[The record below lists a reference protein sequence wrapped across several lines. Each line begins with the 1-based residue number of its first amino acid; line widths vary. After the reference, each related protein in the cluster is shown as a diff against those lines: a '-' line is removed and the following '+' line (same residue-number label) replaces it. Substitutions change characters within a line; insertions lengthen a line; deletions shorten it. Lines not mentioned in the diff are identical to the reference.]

1 MRRKPDLSPFA
12 IRKAVITTFVFGSGR
27 CRGSSPERGTPK
39 PCRNVSASAGD
50 GECGTSGKDFRP
62 VFFFCPAK
70 RCGNGRPMPAG
81 TTMPCD
87 LGPLGRQKSV
97 FPPATTYLARRTAI
111 HGLERTWGTT
121 CVLRAYFYGRSARL
135 LSFIRFTH
143 LKLSKPMAVLCID
156 EKVWQA
162 FVGRL
167 ETLAERAR
175 LLEHRYEPRT
185 DSS

>member
-1 MRRKPDLSPFA
+1 M
-12 IRKAVITTFVFGSGR
+12 SGQR
-27 CRGSSPERGTPK
+27 PRTQLPK
-39 PCRNVSASAGD
+39 PCRNVSAGAGD
-50 GECGTSGKDFRP
+50 GECGTGGKDSP
-62 VFFFCPAK
+62 VFSFAPQNVTGTDG
-70 RCGNGRPMPAG
+70 RC
-81 TTMPCD
+81 
-87 LGPLGRQKSV
+87 RQKRRCHATWARSGV
-97 FPPATTYLARRTAI
+97 KRAFFPTATTYPARRTAI

-143 LKLSKPMAVLCID
+143 LKLSKSMAVLCID

>member
-1 MRRKPDLSPFA
+1 MPGQQPRTQLPNPVGCVGRR
-12 IRKAVITTFVFGSGR
+12 GGR
-27 CRGSSPERGTPK
+27 RVR
-39 PCRNVSASAGD
+39 D
-50 GECGTSGKDFRP
+50 GGKDFRP
-62 VFFFCPAK
+62 PFFSLPRKTLRERTADA
-70 RCGNGRPMPAG
+70 GRNDDAMR
-81 TTMPCD
+81 
-87 LGPLGRQKSV
+87 LGP
-97 FPPATTYLARRTAI
+97 ARASKERFSLPQRRILHSGTAI

>member
-1 MRRKPDLSPFA
+1 MFSGADDVGAAAPNAVRRSLAGMCRQARGTASAGRAAKISAPFFSFA
-12 IRKAVITTFVFGSGR
+12 PQNAAGTDGR
-27 CRGSSPERGTPK
+27 CRQERRCHATWARLG
-39 PCRNVSASAGD
+39 V
-50 GECGTSGKDFRP
+50 
-62 VFFFCPAK
+62 K
-70 RCGNGRPMPAG
+70 RAF
-81 TTMPCD
+81 
-87 LGPLGRQKSV
+87 

>member
-1 MRRKPDLSPFA
+1 LFSGADDVGAAAPNAVRRSEPRSPAGMCRQARGTASAGRAATIPAPVFLLP
-12 IRKAVITTFVFGSGR
+12 RKTLRETDGR
-27 CRGSSPERGTPK
+27 CRQKRRCHATWA
-39 PCRNVSASAGD
+39 R
-50 GECGTSGKDFRP
+50 SGVKRA
-62 VFFFCPAK
+62 FF
-70 RCGNGRPMPAG
+70 PAG
-81 TTMPCD
+81 M
-87 LGPLGRQKSV
+87 
-97 FPPATTYLARRTAI
+97 TYLARRTAI

-121 CVLRAYFYGRSARL
+121 CVLRTYFYGRSARL

-143 LKLSKPMAVLCID
+143 LKFSKPMAVLCID

>member
-1 MRRKPDLSPFA
+1 MERKPGLSPFA
-12 IRKAVITTFVFGSGR
+12 IRKTVITTFVFGSGR
-27 CRGSSPERGTPK
+27 CRDSSPERGTPK
-39 PCRNVSASAGD
+39 PCRNVSAGAGD
-50 GECGTSGKDFRP
+50 GECGTGGKDSP
-62 VFFFCPAK
+62 VFSFAPQNAVGTDG
-70 RCGNGRPMPAG
+70 RC
-81 TTMPCD
+81 
-87 LGPLGRQKSV
+87 RQKRRCHETWARSGV
-97 FPPATTYLARRTAI
+97 KRAFFPPATTYPAQRTAI

-121 CVLRAYFYGRSARL
+121 CVLRTYFYGRSARL

>member
-1 MRRKPDLSPFA
+1 MERKPDLSPFA

-27 CRGSSPERGTPK
+27 CRDSSPERS
-39 PCRNVSASAGD
+39 CRNPVGMCRQARGTASAGRAAKI
-50 GECGTSGKDFRP
+50 SP
-62 VFFFCPAK
+62 VFSFAPQNA
-70 RCGNGRPMPAG
+70 AG
-81 TTMPCD
+81 TDGRC
-87 LGPLGRQKSV
+87 RQKRRCHATWARSGV
-97 FPPATTYLARRTAI
+97 KRAFSPPATTYPTRRTAI
-111 HGLERTWGTT
+111 HGLERAWGTT
-121 CVLRAYFYGRSARL
+121 CVLRAYFYSRSARL
-135 LSFIRFTH
+135 LSFIRFIH

>member
-1 MRRKPDLSPFA
+1 MSGQQPRTQYAEANPEALPECVGRR
-12 IRKAVITTFVFGSGR
+12 GGR
-27 CRGSSPERGTPK
+27 RVR
-39 PCRNVSASAGD
+39 D
-50 GECGTSGKDFRP
+50 GRQQFPPR
-62 VFFFCPAK
+62 FFFCPAK
-70 RCGNGRPMPAG
+70 RCGKRTADAGRNDDAMRLGPARAFFPAG
-81 TTMPCD
+81 M
-87 LGPLGRQKSV
+87 
-97 FPPATTYLARRTAI
+97 TYLARRTAI

-121 CVLRAYFYGRSARL
+121 CVLRTYFYGRSARL

-143 LKLSKPMAVLCID
+143 LKFSKPMAVLCID

-162 FVGRL
+162 FVGSL

>member
-1 MRRKPDLSPFA
+1 MPGQQPRTQYTEALPEYVGRR
-12 IRKAVITTFVFGSGR
+12 GGR
-27 CRGSSPERGTPK
+27 RVR
-39 PCRNVSASAGD
+39 D
-50 GECGTSGKDFRP
+50 GRQRFPPR
-62 VFFFCPAK
+62 FFFCPAK
-70 RCGNGRPMPAG
+70 RCGKRTADAGRNDDAMR
-81 TTMPCD
+81 
-87 LGPLGRQKSV
+87 LGP
-97 FPPATTYLARRTAI
+97 ARASKERFSRPERRILHGGTAI

-121 CVLRAYFYGRSARL
+121 CVLRTYFYGRSARL

-143 LKLSKPMAVLCID
+143 LKFSKPMAVLCID

>member
-1 MRRKPDLSPFA
+1 MPGLQARTRYAETLPECVGKRGGRRVRDERQRFPPVFSFA
-12 IRKAVITTFVFGSGR
+12 PQNAAGTDGR
-27 CRGSSPERGTPK
+27 CRQERRCHATWARLG
-39 PCRNVSASAGD
+39 V
-50 GECGTSGKDFRP
+50 
-62 VFFFCPAK
+62 K
-70 RCGNGRPMPAG
+70 RAF
-81 TTMPCD
+81 
-87 LGPLGRQKSV
+87 

>member
-1 MRRKPDLSPFA
+1 MPGQQPRTQYAEANPEALPECVGRR
-12 IRKAVITTFVFGSGR
+12 GGR
-27 CRGSSPERGTPK
+27 RVR
-39 PCRNVSASAGD
+39 D
-50 GECGTSGKDFRP
+50 GRQRFPPR
-62 VFFFCPAK
+62 FFFCPAK
-70 RCGNGRPMPAG
+70 RCGKRTADAGRNDDAMRLGPARASKERFSRPERRILHGGRP
-81 TTMPCD
+81 
-87 LGPLGRQKSV
+87 
-97 FPPATTYLARRTAI
+97 YI
-111 HGLERTWGTT
+111 RTWGTT
-121 CVLRAYFYGRSARL
+121 CVLRTYFYGRSARL

-143 LKLSKPMAVLCID
+143 LKFSKPMAVLCID